1 MVNAKRLAL
10 PAMGL
15 LLLLVGLIGNAI
27 ASNPQSPA
35 NPQASAPTEV
45 TLSSEESWSCIL
57 DQHEITANLA
67 AGETASADG
76 RIEFLLNRFPDAVG
90 DIVEVTGSTSPTK
103 MTNSFAVVNTNSDGE
118 ATATLVSTRPGDTD
132 VTAFAPGIEDKS
144 VHKVF
149 GVVHWVDGCPEF
161 PSDADNR
168 TNTPHPMSVTITNV
182 SDGSPVEGTS
192 VRWTITDDEPDARFA
207 NAEEDSNVI
216 TTTTD
221 SSGQASVTLEQV
233 DPLLGDNSVFIEVL
247 EPGGK
252 TMFSQSMRKRW
263 AQAILDVEATG
274 SEQIGLLDNAMYTIT
289 VTNTGNFD
297 ATNTEL
303 TATLPDGLAFVSAT
317 DGGTATDEETTTDD
331 GTESES
337 VVTWELGTIA
347 IDGSMS
353 VDLTAQGTSV
363 GEQTITYQAKSSE
376 GLGDEDTTVT
386 EVIRGGLEVT
396 KTGPEQ
402 ANINDNLTYTIEVT
416 GTGTGASTGIQLVDT
431 IPSGMSLVSS
441 DPEGI
446 RVDNELTIDLGTLNP
461 DDTRSVSVVLQAN
474 QTGDWTNQVT
484 VSSTEGATASAE
496 ATTTVVQPALSI
508 TKIGPETAL
517 INEIFA
523 YTITVSNTG
532 TGVADNTT
540 VTDTL
545 PVGTEHVGS
554 LPAGTVSED
563 GGTVTWNI
571 GSLDPDVLSTI
582 TLTLRG
588 TTAGA
593 KVNTASATADGV
605 DTVPQAQATTTVL
618 VPAITVEKVGRTAL
632 FVGNQA
638 TYTLT
643 ATNTGEAPL
652 TNVTI
657 TDTIATGMSYVESS
671 PEGTLSEDG
680 DAVTWSV
687 GNLAVDGEATVTV
700 TLQGDEVGTMVNTAN
715 TTSTEGVSD
724 EAELNIVILAATGA
738 TIQITDSVDPIR
750 EGEEVTFTV
759 VVSNQGRSPMTE
771 VSVAVEV
778 PAQFTIDSTSDDTK
792 ATIDAETSTVT
803 YNHGEELA
811 TGDDF
816 SFTVTVTAND
826 LPEGQIRQ
834 DTVTTATLTYAEFT
848 AEVGSDEGTTVIEE

>member
-1 MVNAKRLAL
+1 MLNAKRLTL

-15 LLLLVGLIGNAI
+15 LLLLVGLIGNAT
-27 ASNPQSPA
+27 ASNPQSSA
-35 NPQASAPTEV
+35 EPQASPPTEV
-45 TLSSEESWSCIL
+45 TLSSGESWSCIL
-57 DQHEITANLA
+57 DQHEITASLA
-67 AGETASADG
+67 ADETASADE
-76 RIEFLLNRFPDAVG
+76 RIEFLLNRFPHAVG

-103 MTNSFAVVNTNSDGE
+103 MTNSFAVVNTNLDGQ

-132 VTAFAPGIEDKS
+132 VTAFAPGILEKS
-144 VHKVF
+144 AHKVF
-149 GVVHWVDGCPEF
+149 GVVHWVDGCPQF

-168 TNTPHPMSVTITNV
+168 TNTPHPMNVTITNV

-192 VRWTITDDEPDARFA
+192 VRWTIIDDEPNARFA
-207 NAEEDSNVI
+207 NAAEDSNVI

-233 DPLLGDNSVFIEVL
+233 DALLGDNSVFIEVL

-252 TMFSQSMRKRW
+252 TMFSESMRKRW
-263 AQAILDVEATG
+263 AQAILAVEATG
-274 SEQIGLLDNAMYTIT
+274 SEQIGLLDNAMYTIS

-303 TATLPDGLAFVSAT
+303 TATLPEGLTYVSAT
-317 DGGTATDEETTTDD
+317 DE
-331 GTESES
+331 GTESDS
-337 VVTWELGTIA
+337 VVTWDLGTIA
-347 IDGSMS
+347 IGGSMS

-363 GEQTITYQAKSSE
+363 GEQTITYQARSTE

-396 KTGPEQ
+396 KTGPAE
-402 ANINDNLTYTIEVT
+402 ANINDNVTYTIEVT

-431 IPSGMSLVSS
+431 IPSGMNLVSS

-446 RVDNELTIDLGTLNP
+446 RTDNQLSIDLGTLNP
-461 DDTRSVSVVLQAN
+461 TETSSISVVLQTN
-474 QTGDWTNQVT
+474 QTGSWTNQVT
-484 VSSTEGATASAE
+484 VSSTEGAEASAE
-496 ATTTVVQPALSI
+496 ATTMVVQPALTI

-532 TGVADNTT
+532 TGVAENTT

-545 PVGTEHVGS
+545 PEGTEHVGS

-563 GGTVTWNI
+563 GSTVTWNI
-571 GSLDPDVLSTI
+571 GSLDPDSLSTI

-588 TTAGA
+588 TTAGD

-605 DTVPQAQATTTVL
+605 DTQPQTQATTTVL
-618 VPAITVEKVGRTAL
+618 VPDITVEKIGRTAL

-657 TDTIATGMSYVESS
+657 TDTFAAGMSYVESS
-671 PEGTLSEDG
+671 PEGTIPEG
-680 DAVTWSV
+680 GNTVTWVV
-687 GNLAVDGEATVTV
+687 GDLAIDEEATVTL
-700 TLQGDEVGTMVNTAN
+700 TLQGDEVGTLVNTASV
-715 TTSTEGVSD
+715 TATEDVSD
-724 EAELNIVILAATGA
+724 EDEINVAILAATGA

-750 EGEEVTFTV
+750 EGEQVTFTV

-771 VSVAVEV
+771 VTVTV
-778 PAQFTIDSTSDDTK
+778 PVNDEYFTIDSTSDTK
-792 ATIDAETSTVT
+792 ATIDEENSTVT
-803 YNHGEELA
+803 YSHGEALA
-811 TGDDF
+811 TGD
-816 SFTVTVTAND
+816 SFTFSITATANE
-826 LPEGQIRQ
+826 LPEELIRL
-834 DTVTTATLTYAEFT
+834 DTVTTATLTYAEFSQS
-848 AEVGSDEGTTVIEE
+848 VGSDEGTTVIEE

>member
-1 MVNAKRLAL
+1 MLNAKRLTL

-15 LLLLVGLIGNAI
+15 LLLLVGLIGNAT
-27 ASNPQSPA
+27 ASNPQSSA
-35 NPQASAPTEV
+35 EPQASPPTEV
-45 TLSSEESWSCIL
+45 MLSSGESWSCIL
-57 DQHEITANLA
+57 DQHEITASLA
-67 AGETASADG
+67 AGETASADE
-76 RIEFLLNRFPDAVG
+76 RIEFLLNRFPNAVG

-103 MTNSFAVVNTNSDGE
+103 MTNSFAVVNTNLDGQ

-132 VTAFAPGIEDKS
+132 VTAFAPGILEKS
-144 VHKVF
+144 AHKVF
-149 GVVHWVDGCPEF
+149 GVVHWVDGCPQF

-168 TNTPHPMSVTITNV
+168 TNTPHPMNVTITNV

-192 VRWTITDDEPDARFA
+192 VRWTIIDDEPNARFA
-207 NAEEDSNVI
+207 NAAEDSNVI

-233 DPLLGDNSVFIEVL
+233 DALLGDNSVFIEVL

-274 SEQIGLLDNAMYTIT
+274 SDQIGLLDNAMYTIS

-303 TATLPDGLAFVSAT
+303 TATLPEGLTYVSAT
-317 DGGTATDEETTTDD
+317 DE
-331 GTESES
+331 GTESDS
-337 VVTWELGTIA
+337 VVTWNLGTIA
-347 IDGSMS
+347 IGGSRS

-363 GEQTITYQAKSSE
+363 GEQTITYQARSSE
-376 GLGDEDTTVT
+376 GLGDDDTTVT

-396 KTGPEQ
+396 KTGPAQ
-402 ANINDNLTYTIEVT
+402 ANLNDNVTYTIEVT

-441 DPEGI
+441 DPEGT
-446 RVDNELTIDLGTLNP
+446 RTDNQLSIDLGTLNP
-461 DDTRSVSVVLQAN
+461 TETSSISVVLQVN
-474 QTGDWTNQVT
+474 QTGSWTNQVA

-496 ATTTVVQPALSI
+496 ATTTVVRPALTI

-532 TGVADNTT
+532 TGVAENIT

-545 PVGTEHVGS
+545 PEGTEHVGS
-554 LPAGTVSED
+554 LPAGTVAED
-563 GGTVTWNI
+563 GSTVTWSI
-571 GSLDPDVLSTI
+571 GSLDPDRLSTI

-593 KVNTASATADGV
+593 KVNTASATADRV
-605 DTVPQAQATTTVL
+605 DTEPQSQVTTTVI
-618 VPAITVEKVGRTAL
+618 VPDITVGKIGRTAL

-657 TDTIATGMSYVESS
+657 TDTFATGMSYVESS
-671 PEGTLSEDG
+671 PEGTIPEG
-680 DAVTWSV
+680 GNTVTWVV
-687 GNLAVDGEATVTV
+687 GDLAIDEEATVTL
-700 TLQGDEVGTMVNTAN
+700 TLQGDEVGTMVNTASA
-715 TTSTEGVSD
+715 TATEGVSD
-724 EAELNIVILAATGA
+724 EDELNVAILAATGA

-750 EGEEVTFTV
+750 EGEQVTFTV
-759 VVSNQGRSPMTE
+759 IVSNQGRSPMTE
-771 VSVAVEV
+771 VTVTV
-778 PAQFTIDSTSDDTK
+778 PVNDEYFTIDSTSDTK
-792 ATIDAETSTVT
+792 ATIDAENSTVT
-803 YNHGEELA
+803 YSHGEALA
-811 TGDDF
+811 TGD
-816 SFTVTVTAND
+816 SFTFSITATANE
-826 LPEGQIRQ
+826 LPEELIRL
-834 DTVTTATLTYAEFT
+834 DTVTTATLTYAEFSQS
-848 AEVGSDEGTTVIEE
+848 VGSDEGTTVIEE

>member
-1 MVNAKRLAL
+1 MLNAKRLTL

-35 NPQASAPTEV
+35 NPQVGAPTEV
-45 TLSSEESWSCIL
+45 TLSSGESWSCIL
-57 DQHEITANLA
+57 DQHEITASLA
-67 AGETASADG
+67 ADGTASADG
-76 RIEFLLNRFPDAVG
+76 RIEFFLNRFPDAVG

-103 MTNSFAVVNTNSDGE
+103 MTNSFAVVNTDLDGE

-132 VTAFAPGIEDKS
+132 VTAFAPGIEDDS
-144 VHKVF
+144 AHKVF

-161 PSDADNR
+161 PPDAENLS
-168 TNTPHPMSVTITNV
+168 NTPHPMSVTITNV

-233 DPLLGDNSVFIEVL
+233 DALLGDNSVFIEVL
-247 EPGGK
+247 EQPGGK
-252 TMFSQSMRKRW
+252 TMFSQSMQKRW
-263 AQAILDVEATG
+263 AQSVLDVEATG

-297 ATNTEL
+297 STNTEL
-303 TATLPDGLAFVSAT
+303 TATLPEGLTYVSAT
-317 DGGTATDEETTTDD
+317 DEGA
-331 GTESES
+331 ESDS
-337 VVTWELGTIA
+337 VVTWDLGTIA

-353 VDLTAQGTSV
+353 VGLTARGTSV
-363 GEQTITYQAKSSE
+363 GEQTITYQASSSA
-376 GLGDEDTTVT
+376 GLGDETTTVT

-402 ANINDNLTYTIEVT
+402 ANINDNVTYTIVVT

-461 DDTRSVSVVLQAN
+461 DETSSVSVVLQTN
-474 QTGDWTNQVT
+474 QTGEWTNQVA

-496 ATTTVVQPALSI
+496 AATMVVQPALAI

-532 TGVADNTT
+532 TGVAENTT

-545 PVGTEHVGS
+545 PDGTEHVGS

-563 GGTVTWNI
+563 GSTVTWNV
-571 GSLDPDVLSTI
+571 GSVDPDGLSTI

-605 DTVPQAQATTTVL
+605 DTAPQAQATTTVL
-618 VPAITVEKVGRTAL
+618 VPAIEVEKIGRTAL

-657 TDTIATGMSYVESS
+657 TDTIASGMSYVSSS

-680 DAVTWSV
+680 DTVTWSV

-700 TLQGDEVGTMVNTAN
+700 TLQGDTVGTMVNTAS

-724 EAELNIVILAATGA
+724 EAEVNIVILAATGA

-778 PAQFTIDSTSDDTK
+778 PDQFTIDSTSDDTK
-792 ATIDAETSTVT
+792 ATIDAEASTVT
-803 YNHGEELA
+803 YDHGEDLA

>member
-1 MVNAKRLAL
+1 MLNAKRLTL

-15 LLLLVGLIGNAI
+15 LLLLVGLIGNAT

-45 TLSSEESWSCIL
+45 MLSSGESWSCIL

-67 AGETASADG
+67 ADGTASADG

-90 DIVEVTGSTSPTK
+90 DIVEVAGSTSPTK
-103 MTNSFAVVNTNSDGE
+103 MTNSFAVVNTNMDGE

-144 VHKVF
+144 AHKVF

-161 PSDADNR
+161 PPDAENLS
-168 TNTPHPMSVTITNV
+168 NTPHPMSVTITNV

-207 NAEEDSNVI
+207 NAEEDGNVI

-233 DPLLGDNSVFIEVL
+233 DALLGDNSVLIEVL
-247 EPGGK
+247 EQPGGK
-252 TMFSQSMRKRW
+252 TMFSQSMQKRW
-263 AQAILDVEATG
+263 AQSVLDVEATG
-274 SEQIGLLDNAMYTIT
+274 SEQIGLLDNAAYTIS
-289 VTNTGNFD
+289 VTNTGTFD
-297 ATNTEL
+297 STDTEL
-303 TATLPDGLAFVSAT
+303 TATLPDGLTFVSAT
-317 DGGTATDEETTTDD
+317 EG

-337 VVTWELGTIA
+337 VVTWDLGTIA
-347 IDGSMS
+347 IDDSMS
-353 VDLTAQGTSV
+353 VELTAQGISV
-363 GEQTITYQAKSSE
+363 GEQTITYQASSSA
-376 GLGDEDTTVT
+376 GLGDETTTVT

-402 ANINDNLTYTIEVT
+402 ANINDNVTYTIVVT

-461 DDTRSVSVVLQAN
+461 DDTSSVSVVLQTN
-474 QTGDWTNQVT
+474 QTGEWTNQVA

-496 ATTTVVQPALSI
+496 AATTVVQPALAI

-532 TGVADNTT
+532 TGVAENTT

-545 PVGTEHVGS
+545 PEGTEHVGS

-563 GGTVTWNI
+563 GGTVTWNV
-571 GSLDPDVLSTI
+571 GSVDPDGLSTI

-605 DTVPQAQATTTVL
+605 DTAPEAQATTTVL
-618 VPAITVEKVGRTAL
+618 VPAIEVEKIGRTAL

-657 TDTIATGMSYVESS
+657 TDTIASGMSYVSSS

-680 DAVTWSV
+680 DTVTWTV
-687 GNLAVDGEATVTV
+687 GNLAVDGEATVTL
-700 TLQGDEVGTMVNTAN
+700 TLQGDTVGTMVNTAS

-724 EAELNIVILAATGA
+724 ETELNIVILAATGA

-778 PAQFTIDSTSDDTK
+778 PDQFTIDSTSDDTK
-792 ATIDAETSTVT
+792 ATIDAEASTVT
-803 YNHGEELA
+803 YNHGEALA

-816 SFTVTVTAND
+816 SFTVTVTANE

>member
-1 MVNAKRLAL
+1 MLNAKRLTL

-15 LLLLVGLIGNAI
+15 LLLLVGLIGNAT
-27 ASNPQSPA
+27 ASNPQSSA
-35 NPQASAPTEV
+35 EPQASPPTEV
-45 TLSSEESWSCIL
+45 TLSSGESWSCIL
-57 DQHEITANLA
+57 DQHEITASLA
-67 AGETASADG
+67 ADETASADE
-76 RIEFLLNRFPDAVG
+76 RIEFLLNRFPNAVG

-103 MTNSFAVVNTNSDGE
+103 MTNSFAVVNTNLDGQ

-132 VTAFAPGIEDKS
+132 VTAFAPGILEKS
-144 VHKVF
+144 AHKVF
-149 GVVHWVDGCPEF
+149 GVVHWVDGCPQF

-168 TNTPHPMSVTITNV
+168 TNTPHPMNVTITNV

-192 VRWTITDDEPDARFA
+192 VRWTIIDDEPNARFA
-207 NAEEDSNVI
+207 NAAEDSNVI

-233 DPLLGDNSVFIEVL
+233 DALLGDNSVFIEVL

-252 TMFSQSMRKRW
+252 TMFSESMRKRW
-263 AQAILDVEATG
+263 AQAILAVEATG
-274 SEQIGLLDNAMYTIT
+274 SEQIGLLDNAMYTIS

-303 TATLPDGLAFVSAT
+303 TATLPEGLTYVSAT
-317 DGGTATDEETTTDD
+317 DE
-331 GTESES
+331 GTESDS
-337 VVTWELGTIA
+337 VVTWDLGTIA
-347 IDGSMS
+347 IGGSMS

-363 GEQTITYQAKSSE
+363 GEQTITYQARSTE

-396 KTGPEQ
+396 KTGPAE
-402 ANINDNLTYTIEVT
+402 ANINDNVTYTIEVT

-431 IPSGMSLVSS
+431 IPSGMNLVSS

-446 RVDNELTIDLGTLNP
+446 RTDNQLSIDLGTLNP
-461 DDTRSVSVVLQAN
+461 TETSSISVVLQTN
-474 QTGDWTNQVT
+474 QTGSWTNQVT
-484 VSSTEGATASAE
+484 VSSTEGAEASAE
-496 ATTTVVQPALSI
+496 ATTMVVQPALTI

-532 TGVADNTT
+532 TGVAENTT

-545 PVGTEHVGS
+545 PEGTEHVGS

-563 GGTVTWNI
+563 GSTVTWNI
-571 GSLDPDVLSTI
+571 GSLDPDSLSTI

-588 TTAGA
+588 TTAGD

-605 DTVPQAQATTTVL
+605 DTQPQTQATTTVL
-618 VPAITVEKVGRTAL
+618 VPDITVEKIGRTAL

-657 TDTIATGMSYVESS
+657 TDTFAAGMSYVESS
-671 PEGTLSEDG
+671 PEGTIPEG
-680 DAVTWSV
+680 GNTVTWVV
-687 GNLAVDGEATVTV
+687 GDLAIDEEATVTL
-700 TLQGDEVGTMVNTAN
+700 TLQGDEVGTLVNTASV
-715 TTSTEGVSD
+715 TATEDVSD
-724 EAELNIVILAATGA
+724 EDEINVAILAATGA

-750 EGEEVTFTV
+750 EGEQVTFTV

-771 VSVAVEV
+771 VTVTV
-778 PAQFTIDSTSDDTK
+778 PVNDEYFTIDSTSDTK
-792 ATIDAETSTVT
+792 ATIDEENSTVT
-803 YNHGEELA
+803 YSHGEALA
-811 TGDDF
+811 TGD
-816 SFTVTVTAND
+816 SFTFSITATANE
-826 LPEGQIRQ
+826 LPEELIRL
-834 DTVTTATLTYAEFT
+834 DTVTTATLTYAEFSQS
-848 AEVGSDEGTTVIEE
+848 VGSDEGTTVIEE

>member
-1 MVNAKRLAL
+1 MLNAKRLTL

-15 LLLLVGLIGNAI
+15 LLLLVGLIGNAT
-27 ASNPQSPA
+27 ASNPQSPT
-35 NPQASAPTEV
+35 NPQASPPTEV
-45 TLSSEESWSCIL
+45 TLSSAESWSCIL

-67 AGETASADG
+67 AGETASANE
-76 RIEFLLNRFPDAVG
+76 RIEFLLNRFPAAVG
-90 DIVEVTGSTSPTK
+90 DIVEVTGDTSPTK
-103 MTNSFAVVNTNSDGE
+103 MTNSFAVVNTNLDGE
-118 ATATLVSTRPGDTD
+118 ATATLLSTRPGDTD
-132 VTAFAPGIEDKS
+132 VTAFAPGIVEKS
-144 VHKVF
+144 AHKVF

-161 PSDADNR
+161 PPDAENR
-168 TNTPHPMSVTITNV
+168 SNTPHPMSVTITNV
-182 SDGSPVEGTS
+182 SDGSPVEGTE
-192 VRWTITDDEPDARFA
+192 VRWTIIDDEPNARFA
-207 NAEEDSNVI
+207 NAAEDSNVI
-216 TTTTD
+216 TTTSD

-233 DPLLGDNSVFIEVL
+233 DALLGDNSVFIEVL

-252 TMFSQSMRKRW
+252 TMFAQSMRKRW
-263 AQAILDVEATG
+263 AQAILAVEATG
-274 SEQIGLLDNAMYTIT
+274 SEQIGLLDNATYTIS

-303 TATLPDGLAFVSAT
+303 TAALPEGLTYVSAT
-317 DGGTATDEETTTDD
+317 DDGTVSTTDD

-337 VVTWELGTIA
+337 VVTWDLGTIE
-347 IDGSMS
+347 IGGSMS

-363 GEQTITYQAKSSE
+363 GEQTITYQARSTE

-396 KTGPEQ
+396 KTGPAQ
-402 ANINDNLTYTIEVT
+402 ANLNDNVTYTIEVT

-446 RVDNELTIDLGTLNP
+446 RTDNELSIDLGTLNP
-461 DDTRSVSVVLQAN
+461 TEVSSISVVLQAS
-474 QTGDWTNQVT
+474 QTGSWTNQVD

-496 ATTTVVQPALSI
+496 ATTMVVRPALTIS
-508 TKIGPETAL
+508 KIGPETAL

-532 TGVADNTT
+532 TGVAENTT

-545 PVGTEHVGS
+545 PEGTEYVGS

-563 GGTVTWNI
+563 GNTVTWNI
-571 GSLDPDVLSTI
+571 GSLDPDSLSTI
-582 TLTLRG
+582 ALTLRG

-593 KVNTASATADGV
+593 KVNTASVTADRV
-605 DTVPQAQATTTVL
+605 ELEPQSQATTTVL
-618 VPAITVEKVGRTAL
+618 TPAITVEKLGRTAL

-643 ATNTGEAPL
+643 ATNTGGAPL

-657 TDTIATGMSYVESS
+657 TDTFPIGMSYVESS
-671 PEGTLSEDG
+671 PEGTIPEG
-680 DAVTWSV
+680 GNTVTWVV
-687 GNLAVDGEATVTV
+687 GDLAIDEEATVTL
-700 TLQGDEVGTMVNTAN
+700 TLQGDEVGTLVNTAN
-715 TTSTEGVSD
+715 VTTTEGVSD
-724 EAELNIVILAATGA
+724 GDEVNVAILAATGA

-771 VSVAVEV
+771 VAVSVPINDEY
-778 PAQFTIDSTSDDTK
+778 FTIDSTSDTK
-792 ATIDAETSTVT
+792 AAIDTETSTVT
-803 YNHGEELA
+803 YSHGEALA
-811 TGDDF
+811 TGE
-816 SFTVTVTAND
+816 SFTFSITATANE
-826 LPEGQIRQ
+826 LPEGQIRL
-834 DTVTTATLTYAEFT
+834 DTVTTATLTYAEFSQS
-848 AEVGSDEGTTVIEE
+848 VGSDEGTTVIEE

>member
-1 MVNAKRLAL
+1 MLNAKRLTL

-15 LLLLVGLIGNAI
+15 LLLLVGLIGNAT
-27 ASNPQSPA
+27 ASNPQSSA
-35 NPQASAPTEV
+35 EPQASPPTEV
-45 TLSSEESWSCIL
+45 TLSSGESWSCIL
-57 DQHEITANLA
+57 DQHEIMANLA
-67 AGETASADG
+67 ADETASANE
-76 RIEFLLNRFPDAVG
+76 RIEFLLNRFPNAVG

-103 MTNSFAVVNTNSDGE
+103 MTNSFAVVNTNLDGQ

-132 VTAFAPGIEDKS
+132 VTAFAPGILEKS
-144 VHKVF
+144 AHKVF
-149 GVVHWVDGCPEF
+149 GVVHWVDGCPQF

-168 TNTPHPMSVTITNV
+168 TNTPHPMNVTITNV

-192 VRWTITDDEPDARFA
+192 VRWTIIDDEPNARFA
-207 NAEEDSNVI
+207 NAAEDSNVI

-233 DPLLGDNSVFIEVL
+233 DALLGDNSVFIEVL

-274 SEQIGLLDNAMYTIT
+274 SDQIGLLDNAMYTIS

-303 TATLPDGLAFVSAT
+303 TATLPEGLTYVSAT
-317 DGGTATDEETTTDD
+317 DE
-331 GTESES
+331 GTESDS
-337 VVTWELGTIA
+337 VVTWNLGTIA
-347 IDGSMS
+347 IGGSRS
-353 VDLTAQGTSV
+353 VELTAQGTSV
-363 GEQTITYQAKSSE
+363 GEQTITYQAKSTE

-396 KTGPEQ
+396 KTGPAE
-402 ANINDNLTYTIEVT
+402 ANINDNVTYTIEVT

-431 IPSGMSLVSS
+431 IPSGMNLVSS

-446 RVDNELTIDLGTLNP
+446 RTDNQLSIDLGTLNP
-461 DDTRSVSVVLQAN
+461 TETSSISVVLQTN
-474 QTGDWTNQVT
+474 QTGSWTNQVT
-484 VSSTEGATASAE
+484 VSSTEGAEASAE
-496 ATTTVVQPALSI
+496 ATTEVVQPALTI

-532 TGVADNTT
+532 TGVAENTT

-545 PVGTEHVGS
+545 PEGTEHVGS

-563 GGTVTWNI
+563 GSTVTWNI
-571 GSLDPDVLSTI
+571 GSLDPDSLSTI

-588 TTAGA
+588 TTAGD

-605 DTVPQAQATTTVL
+605 DTQPQTQATTTVL
-618 VPAITVEKVGRTAL
+618 VPDITVAKIGRTAL

-657 TDTIATGMSYVESS
+657 TDTFATGMSYVESS
-671 PEGTLSEDG
+671 PEGTIPEG
-680 DAVTWSV
+680 GNTVTWVV
-687 GNLAVDGEATVTV
+687 GDLAIDEEATVTL
-700 TLQGDEVGTMVNTAN
+700 TLQGDEVGTLVNTASV
-715 TTSTEGVSD
+715 TATEDVSAED
-724 EAELNIVILAATGA
+724 EMNIAILAATGA

-750 EGEEVTFTV
+750 EGEQVTFTV
-759 VVSNQGRSPMTE
+759 IVSNQGRSPMTE
-771 VSVAVEV
+771 VTVTV
-778 PAQFTIDSTSDDTK
+778 PVNDEYFTIDSTSDTK
-792 ATIDAETSTVT
+792 ATIDAENSTVT
-803 YNHGEELA
+803 YSHGEALA
-811 TGDDF
+811 TGD
-816 SFTVTVTAND
+816 SFTFSITATANE
-826 LPEGQIRQ
+826 LPEELIRL
-834 DTVTTATLTYAEFT
+834 DTVTTATLTYAEFSQS
-848 AEVGSDEGTTVIEE
+848 VGSDEGTTVIEE

>member
-67 AGETASADG
+67 AGETASADE

-103 MTNSFAVVNTNSDGE
+103 MTNSFAVVNTNLDGE
-118 ATATLVSTRPGDTD
+118 ATATLLSTRPGDTD
-132 VTAFAPGIEDKS
+132 VTAFAPGILEKS
-144 VHKVF
+144 AHKVF

-161 PSDADNR
+161 PPDAENR
-168 TNTPHPMSVTITNV
+168 SNTPHPMNVTITNV

-192 VRWTITDDEPDARFA
+192 VRWAIIDDEPNARFA
-207 NAEEDSNVI
+207 NATEDNNVI

-233 DPLLGDNSVFIEVL
+233 DALLGDNSVFIEVL

-252 TMFSQSMRKRW
+252 TMFSQIMRKQW
-263 AQAILDVEATG
+263 AQAILAVEATG
-274 SEQIGLLDNAMYTIT
+274 SEQIGLLDNATYTIS

-303 TATLPDGLAFVSAT
+303 TATLPEGLAYVSAT
-317 DGGTATDEETTTDD
+317 DD
-331 GTESES
+331 GTVSTPDEGTEGDS
-337 VVTWELGTIA
+337 VVTWDLGTIE

-353 VDLTAQGTSV
+353 VELTAQGTSV
-363 GEQTITYQAKSSE
+363 GEQTITYQARSTE

-396 KTGPEQ
+396 KTGPAE
-402 ANINDNLTYTIEVT
+402 ASINENVTYTIEVT

-441 DPEGI
+441 DPEGT
-446 RVDNELTIDLGTLNP
+446 RTDNQLSIDLGTLNP
-461 DDTRSVSVVLQAN
+461 TEVSSISVVLQAN
-474 QTGDWTNQVT
+474 QTGSWTNQVD

-496 ATTTVVQPALSI
+496 ATTEVVRPALTI

-532 TGVADNTT
+532 TGVAENTT

-545 PVGTEHVGS
+545 PEDTEHVSS
-554 LPAGTVSED
+554 LPVGTVSED
-563 GGTVTWNI
+563 GSTVTWSI
-571 GSLDPDVLSTI
+571 GSLDPDSLSTI

-605 DTVPQAQATTTVL
+605 DTAPQAQATTTIL
-618 VPAITVEKVGRTAL
+618 VPDITVEKIGRTAL

-657 TDTIATGMSYVESS
+657 TDTFATGMSYVESS
-671 PEGTLSEDG
+671 PEGTIPEG
-680 DAVTWSV
+680 GNTVTWVV
-687 GNLAVDGEATVTV
+687 GNLAVDEEATVTL
-700 TLQGDEVGTMVNTAN
+700 TLQGDEVGTQVNTASV
-715 TTSTEGVSD
+715 TTTEGVSD
-724 EAELNIVILAATGA
+724 EDEVNVAILAATGA

-771 VSVAVEV
+771 VTVTV
-778 PAQFTIDSTSDDTK
+778 PVNDEYFTIDSTSDTK
-792 ATIDAETSTVT
+792 ATIDTETSTVT
-803 YNHGEELA
+803 YSHGEALA
-811 TGDDF
+811 TGE
-816 SFTVTVTAND
+816 SFTFSITATANE
-826 LPEGQIRQ
+826 LPEGQIRL
-834 DTVTTATLTYAEFT
+834 DTVTTATLTYAEFSQS
-848 AEVGSDEGTTVIEE
+848 VGSDEGTTVIEE

>member
-1 MVNAKRLAL
+1 MLNAKRLTL

-15 LLLLVGLIGNAI
+15 LLLLVGLIGNAT
-27 ASNPQSPA
+27 ASNPQSSA
-35 NPQASAPTEV
+35 EPQASPPTEV
-45 TLSSEESWSCIL
+45 TLSSGESWSCIL
-57 DQHEITANLA
+57 DQHEIMANLA
-67 AGETASADG
+67 ADETASANE
-76 RIEFLLNRFPDAVG
+76 RIEFLLNRFPNAVG

-103 MTNSFAVVNTNSDGE
+103 MTNSFAVVNTNLDGQ

-132 VTAFAPGIEDKS
+132 VTAFAPGILEKS
-144 VHKVF
+144 AHKVF
-149 GVVHWVDGCPEF
+149 GVVHWVDGCPQF

-168 TNTPHPMSVTITNV
+168 TNTPHPMNVTITNV

-192 VRWTITDDEPDARFA
+192 VRWTIIDDEPNARFA
-207 NAEEDSNVI
+207 NAAEDSNVI

-233 DPLLGDNSVFIEVL
+233 DALLGDNSVFIEVL

-274 SEQIGLLDNAMYTIT
+274 SDQIGLLDNAMYTIS

-303 TATLPDGLAFVSAT
+303 TATLPEGLTYVSAT
-317 DGGTATDEETTTDD
+317 DE
-331 GTESES
+331 GTESGS
-337 VVTWELGTIA
+337 VVTWDLGTIA
-347 IDGSMS
+347 IGGSMS
-353 VDLTAQGTSV
+353 VELTAQGTSV
-363 GEQTITYQAKSSE
+363 GEQTITYQAKSTE

-396 KTGPEQ
+396 KTGPAE
-402 ANINDNLTYTIEVT
+402 ANINDNVTYTIEVT

-431 IPSGMSLVSS
+431 IPSGMNLVSS

-446 RVDNELTIDLGTLNP
+446 RTDNQLSIDLGTLNP
-461 DDTRSVSVVLQAN
+461 TETSSISVVLQTN
-474 QTGDWTNQVT
+474 QTGSWTNQVT
-484 VSSTEGATASAE
+484 VSSTEGAEASAE
-496 ATTTVVQPALSI
+496 ATTEVVQPALTI

-532 TGVADNTT
+532 TGVAENTT

-545 PVGTEHVGS
+545 PEGTEHVGS

-563 GGTVTWNI
+563 GSTVTWNI
-571 GSLDPDVLSTI
+571 GSLDPDSLSTI

-588 TTAGA
+588 TTAGD

-605 DTVPQAQATTTVL
+605 DTQPQTQATTTVL
-618 VPAITVEKVGRTAL
+618 VPDITVAKIGRTAL

-657 TDTIATGMSYVESS
+657 TDTFATGMSYVESS
-671 PEGTLSEDG
+671 PEGTIPEG
-680 DAVTWSV
+680 GNTVTWVV
-687 GNLAVDGEATVTV
+687 GDLAIDEEATVTL
-700 TLQGDEVGTMVNTAN
+700 TLQGDEVGTLVNTASV
-715 TTSTEGVSD
+715 TATEDVSAED
-724 EAELNIVILAATGA
+724 EMNIAILAATGA

-750 EGEEVTFTV
+750 EGEQVTFTV
-759 VVSNQGRSPMTE
+759 IVSNQGRSPMTE
-771 VSVAVEV
+771 VTVTV
-778 PAQFTIDSTSDDTK
+778 PVNDEYFTIDSTSDTK
-792 ATIDAETSTVT
+792 ATIDAENSTVT
-803 YNHGEELA
+803 YSHGEALA
-811 TGDDF
+811 TGD
-816 SFTVTVTAND
+816 SFTFSITATANE
-826 LPEGQIRQ
+826 LPEELIRL
-834 DTVTTATLTYAEFT
+834 DTVTTATLTYAEFSQS
-848 AEVGSDEGTTVIEE
+848 VGSDEGTTVIEE

>member
-1 MVNAKRLAL
+1 MPLR
-10 PAMGL
+10 P
-15 LLLLVGLIGNAI
+15 
-27 ASNPQSPA
+27 NPQSPA

-67 AGETASADG
+67 ADGTAAADG

-90 DIVEVTGSTSPTK
+90 DIVSVAGSTSPTK
-103 MTNSFAVVNTNSDGE
+103 MTNSFAVVNTNMDGE

-144 VHKVF
+144 AHKVF

-161 PSDADNR
+161 PPDAENLS
-168 TNTPHPMSVTITNV
+168 NTPHPMSVTITNV

-207 NAEEDSNVI
+207 NADEGSNVI

-233 DPLLGDNSVFIEVL
+233 DALLGENSVLIEVL
-247 EPGGK
+247 EQPGGK
-252 TMFSQSMRKRW
+252 TMFSQSMQKRW
-263 AQAILDVEATG
+263 AQSVLDVEATG
-274 SEQIGLLDNAMYTIT
+274 SEQIGLLDNATYTIS
-289 VTNTGNFD
+289 VTNTGTFD
-297 ATNTEL
+297 STNTEL
-303 TATLPDGLAFVSAT
+303 TATLPDGLTFESAT
-317 DGGTATDEETTTDD
+317 DG

-337 VVTWELGTIA
+337 VVTWDLGTIA
-347 IDGSMS
+347 IDGSTS
-353 VDLTAQGTSV
+353 VELTAQGTSV
-363 GEQTITYQAKSSE
+363 GEQTITYRASSSA
-376 GLGDEDTTVT
+376 GLGDETTTVT

-402 ANINDNLTYTIEVT
+402 ANINDNVTYTIVVT

-461 DDTRSVSVVLQAN
+461 DETSSVSVVLQTN
-474 QTGDWTNQVT
+474 QTGEWTNQVA

-496 ATTTVVQPALSI
+496 AATTVVQPALAI

-532 TGVADNTT
+532 TGVAENTT

-545 PVGTEHVGS
+545 PAGTEHVGS

-563 GGTVTWNI
+563 GSTVTWNV
-571 GSLDPDVLSTI
+571 GSVDPDGLSTI

-605 DTVPQAQATTTVL
+605 DTAPQAQATTTVL
-618 VPAITVEKVGRTAL
+618 VPAIEVEKTGRTAL

-657 TDTIATGMSYVESS
+657 TDTIASGMSYVSSS

-680 DAVTWSV
+680 DTVTWSV

-700 TLQGDEVGTMVNTAN
+700 TLQGDEVGTMVNTAS

-724 EAELNIVILAATGA
+724 EAEVNIVILAATGA

-778 PAQFTIDSTSDDTK
+778 PDQFTIDSTSDETK
-792 ATIDAETSTVT
+792 ATIDAEASTVT
-803 YNHGEELA
+803 YNHGEDLA

-816 SFTVTVTAND
+816 SFTVTVTANE

>member
-1 MVNAKRLAL
+1 MLNAKRLTL
-10 PAMGL
+10 PAIGL

-27 ASNPQSPA
+27 ASNPQGSA

-57 DQHEITANLA
+57 DQHEITASLA

-76 RIEFLLNRFPDAVG
+76 RIEFLLNRFPHAVG

-118 ATATLVSTRPGDTD
+118 ATATLVATRPGDTD

-161 PSDADNR
+161 PPDADNR
-168 TNTPHPMSVTITNV
+168 TNTPHPMNVTITNV

-192 VRWTITDDEPDARFA
+192 VRWTIIDDEPDARFA
-207 NAEEDSNVI
+207 NAAEDSNVI

-233 DPLLGDNSVFIEVL
+233 DALLGDNSVFIEVL
-247 EPGGK
+247 ESGGK

-274 SEQIGLLDNAMYTIT
+274 SEQIGLLDNATYTIS

-297 ATNTEL
+297 STNTEL
-303 TATLPDGLAFVSAT
+303 TATLPEGLAYVSAT
-317 DGGTATDEETTTDD
+317 DEGTHLNPEPDH
-331 GTESES
+331 S
-337 VVTWELGTIA
+337 VVTWNLGTIE
-347 IDGSMS
+347 IDGSRS
-353 VDLTAQGTSV
+353 VELTAQGTSV

-402 ANINDNLTYTIEVT
+402 ANLNDNVTYTIEVT

-441 DPEGI
+441 DPEGT
-446 RVDNELTIDLGTLNP
+446 RTDNQLSIDLGTLNP
-461 DDTRSVSVVLQAN
+461 TDTRMVSVVLQVN
-474 QTGDWTNQVT
+474 QTGDWTNQVA
-484 VSSTEGATASAE
+484 VSSTEGAEASAE
-496 ATTTVVQPALSI
+496 ATTTVVRPELTI

-517 INEIFA
+517 INGIFA

-532 TGVADNTT
+532 TGVAENTT

-545 PVGTEHVGS
+545 PEGTEHVSS

-563 GGTVTWNI
+563 GSTVTWNI
-571 GSLDPDVLSTI
+571 GSLDPDSLSTI

-593 KVNTASATADGV
+593 KVNTASATADRV
-605 DTVPQAQATTTVL
+605 DTAPQSEATTTVL
-618 VPAITVEKVGRTAL
+618 VPGITVEKTGRTAL

-643 ATNTGEAPL
+643 ATNSGEAPL

-657 TDTIATGMSYVESS
+657 TDTFAAGMSYVESS

-680 DAVTWSV
+680 DTVTWSV
-687 GNLAVDGEATVTV
+687 GDLAVDGTATVTL
-700 TLQGDEVGTMVNTAN
+700 TLQGDEVGTQVNTA
-715 TTSTEGVSD
+715 TATATEDVSD
-724 EAELNIVILAATGA
+724 EVEVNITILAATGA

-771 VSVAVEV
+771 VTVTV
-778 PAQFTIDSTSDDTK
+778 PVDGEHFTIDSTSDTK
-792 ATIDAETSTVT
+792 ATIDAENSTVT
-803 YNHGEELA
+803 YNHGEALA
-811 TGDDF
+811 TGD
-816 SFTVTVTAND
+816 SFTFSITVTANE
-826 LPEGQIRQ
+826 LSEGLIRL
-834 DTVTTATLTYAEFT
+834 DTVTTATLTYAEFSQS
-848 AEVGSDEGTTVIEE
+848 VSSDEGTTVIEE

>member
-1 MVNAKRLAL
+1 MLNAKRLTL

-15 LLLLVGLIGNAI
+15 LLLLVGLIGNAT

-45 TLSSEESWSCIL
+45 MLSSGESWSCIL

-67 AGETASADG
+67 ADGTAAADG

-90 DIVEVTGSTSPTK
+90 DIVEVTGNTSPTK
-103 MTNSFAVVNTNSDGE
+103 MTNSFAVVNTDADGQ

-144 VHKVF
+144 AHKVF

-161 PSDADNR
+161 PPDAENLS
-168 TNTPHPMSVTITNV
+168 NTPHPMSVTITNV

-233 DPLLGDNSVFIEVL
+233 DALLGDNSVFIEVL
-247 EPGGK
+247 EQPGGK
-252 TMFSQSMRKRW
+252 TMFSQSMQKRW
-263 AQAILDVEATG
+263 AQSVLDVEATG
-274 SEQIGLLDNAMYTIT
+274 SEQIGLLDNAAYTIS
-289 VTNTGNFD
+289 VTNTGTFD
-297 ATNTEL
+297 STNTEL
-303 TATLPDGLAFVSAT
+303 TATLPDGLTFVSAT
-317 DGGTATDEETTTDD
+317 EG

-337 VVTWELGTIA
+337 VVTWDLGTIA

-353 VDLTAQGTSV
+353 VELTARGTSV
-363 GEQTITYQAKSSE
+363 GEQTITYQASSSA
-376 GLGDEDTTVT
+376 GLGDETTTVT

-402 ANINDNLTYTIEVT
+402 ANINDNVTYTIVVT

-461 DDTRSVSVVLQAN
+461 DETSSVSVVLQTN
-474 QTGDWTNQVT
+474 QTGEWTNQVA

-496 ATTTVVQPALSI
+496 AATTVVQPELAI

-532 TGVADNTT
+532 TGVAENTT

-554 LPAGTVSED
+554 LPAGTVSDD
-563 GGTVTWNI
+563 GSTVTWNI
-571 GSLDPDVLSTI
+571 GSLNPDGLSTI

-605 DTVPQAQATTTVL
+605 DAVPQAQATTTVL

-657 TDTIATGMSYVESS
+657 TDTIATGMSYVASS

-680 DAVTWSV
+680 DTVTWSV

-700 TLQGDEVGTMVNTAN
+700 TLQGDTVGTMVNTASV
-715 TTSTEGVSD
+715 TSTEGVSD
-724 EAELNIVILAATGA
+724 DAELNIVILAATGA

-778 PAQFTIDSTSDDTK
+778 PDQFTIDSTSDDTK

-803 YNHGEELA
+803 YNHGEDLA
-811 TGDDF
+811 TGGDF

>member
-1 MVNAKRLAL
+1 MLNAKRLTL

-15 LLLLVGLIGNAI
+15 LLLLVGLIGNAT
-27 ASNPQSPA
+27 ASNPQSSA
-35 NPQASAPTEV
+35 EPQASPPTEV
-45 TLSSEESWSCIL
+45 TLSSGESWSCIL
-57 DQHEITANLA
+57 DQHEITASLA
-67 AGETASADG
+67 ADETASADE
-76 RIEFLLNRFPDAVG
+76 RIEFLLNRFPHAVG

-103 MTNSFAVVNTNSDGE
+103 MTNSFAVVNTNLDGQ

-132 VTAFAPGIEDKS
+132 VTAFAPGILEKS
-144 VHKVF
+144 AHKVF
-149 GVVHWVDGCPEF
+149 GVVHWVDGCPQF

-168 TNTPHPMSVTITNV
+168 TNTPHPMNVTITNV

-192 VRWTITDDEPDARFA
+192 VRWTIIDDEPNARFA
-207 NAEEDSNVI
+207 NAAEDSNVI

-233 DPLLGDNSVFIEVL
+233 DALLGDNSVFIEVL

-252 TMFSQSMRKRW
+252 TMFSESMRKRW
-263 AQAILDVEATG
+263 AQAILAVEATG
-274 SEQIGLLDNAMYTIT
+274 SEQIGLLDNAMYTIS

-303 TATLPDGLAFVSAT
+303 TATLPEGLTYVSAT
-317 DGGTATDEETTTDD
+317 DE
-331 GTESES
+331 GTESDS
-337 VVTWELGTIA
+337 VVTWDLGTIA
-347 IDGSMS
+347 IGGSMS

-363 GEQTITYQAKSSE
+363 GEQTITYQARSTE

-396 KTGPEQ
+396 KTGPAE
-402 ANINDNLTYTIEVT
+402 ANINDNVTYTIEVT

-431 IPSGMSLVSS
+431 IPSGMNLVSS

-446 RVDNELTIDLGTLNP
+446 RTDNQLSIDLGTLNP
-461 DDTRSVSVVLQAN
+461 TETSSISVVLQTN
-474 QTGDWTNQVT
+474 QTGSWTNQVT
-484 VSSTEGATASAE
+484 VSSTEGAEASAE
-496 ATTTVVQPALSI
+496 ATTMVVQPALTI

-532 TGVADNTT
+532 TGVAENTT

-545 PVGTEHVGS
+545 PEGTEHVGS

-563 GGTVTWNI
+563 GSTVTWNI
-571 GSLDPDVLSTI
+571 GSLDPDSLSTI

-588 TTAGA
+588 TTAGD

-605 DTVPQAQATTTVL
+605 DTQPQTQATTTVL
-618 VPAITVEKVGRTAL
+618 VPDITVEKIGRTAL

-657 TDTIATGMSYVESS
+657 TDTFAAGMSYVESS
-671 PEGTLSEDG
+671 PEGTIPEG
-680 DAVTWSV
+680 GNTVTWVV
-687 GNLAVDGEATVTV
+687 GDLAIDEEATVTL
-700 TLQGDEVGTMVNTAN
+700 TLQGDEVGTLVNTASV
-715 TTSTEGVSD
+715 TATEDVSD
-724 EAELNIVILAATGA
+724 EDEINVAILAATGA

-750 EGEEVTFTV
+750 EGEQVTFTV
-759 VVSNQGRSPMTE
+759 IVSNQGRSPMTE
-771 VSVAVEV
+771 VTVTV
-778 PAQFTIDSTSDDTK
+778 PVNDEYFTIDSTSDTK
-792 ATIDAETSTVT
+792 ATIDAENSTVT
-803 YNHGEELA
+803 YSHGEALA
-811 TGDDF
+811 TGD
-816 SFTVTVTAND
+816 SFTFSITATANE
-826 LPEGQIRQ
+826 LPEELIRL
-834 DTVTTATLTYAEFT
+834 DTVTTATLTYAEFSQS
-848 AEVGSDEGTTVIEE
+848 VGSDEGTTVIEE

>member
-1 MVNAKRLAL
+1 MLNAKRLML
-10 PAMGL
+10 PAIGL

-35 NPQASAPTEV
+35 NPQASVPTEV

-57 DQHEITANLA
+57 DQHDITANLA
-67 AGETASADG
+67 AGEAASADG

-103 MTNSFAVVNTNSDGE
+103 LTNSFAVVNTNSDGE

-168 TNTPHPMSVTITNV
+168 TNTPHPMNVTITNV

-207 NAEEDSNVI
+207 NAAEDSNVI

-233 DPLLGDNSVFIEVL
+233 DALLGENSVFIEVL
-247 EPGGK
+247 EQPGGK
-252 TMFSQSMRKRW
+252 TMFSQSMQKRW
-263 AQAILDVEATG
+263 AQSVLDVEATG
-274 SEQIGLLDNAMYTIT
+274 SEQIGLLDNAAYTIS
-289 VTNTGNFD
+289 VTNTGTFD
-297 ATNTEL
+297 STNTEL
-303 TATLPDGLAFVSAT
+303 TATLPDGLTFVSAT
-317 DGGTATDEETTTDD
+317 EG

-337 VVTWELGTIA
+337 VVTWDLGTIA
-347 IDGSMS
+347 IDDSMS
-353 VDLTAQGTSV
+353 VELTAQGTSV
-363 GEQTITYQAKSSE
+363 GEQTIMYQASSSA
-376 GLGDEDTTVT
+376 GLGDETTTVT

-402 ANINDNLTYTIEVT
+402 ANINDNVTYTIVVT
-416 GTGTGASTGIQLVDT
+416 GTGTGASTGIKLVDT

-461 DDTRSVSVVLQAN
+461 DDTSSVSVVLQAN
-474 QTGDWTNQVT
+474 QTGDWTNQVA

-496 ATTTVVQPALSI
+496 ATTTVVQPALAI

-532 TGVADNTT
+532 TGVAENTT

-554 LPAGTVSED
+554 LPAGTVSDD
-563 GGTVTWNI
+563 GSTVTWNI
-571 GSLDPDVLSTI
+571 GSLDPDTLYTI

-605 DTVPQAQATTTVL
+605 DTTPQAQATTTVL
-618 VPAITVEKVGRTAL
+618 VPGITIEKIGRTAL

-657 TDTIATGMSYVESS
+657 TDTIATGMSYVESR

-700 TLQGDEVGTMVNTAN
+700 TLQGDTVGTLVNTA
-715 TTSTEGVSD
+715 TVTATEGVSD
-724 EAELNIVILAATGA
+724 EDELNVVILAATGA

>member
-1 MVNAKRLAL
+1 MLNAKRLAV

-15 LLLLVGLIGNAI
+15 LLLLVGLIGNAT

-35 NPQASAPTEV
+35 NPQASPPTEV
-45 TLSSEESWSCIL
+45 TLSSGESWSCIL

-67 AGETASADG
+67 ADGTAAADG
-76 RIEFLLNRFPDAVG
+76 RIEFLLNRFPHAVG
-90 DIVEVTGSTSPTK
+90 DIVEVAGSTSPTK

-118 ATATLVSTRPGDTD
+118 ATATLVATRPGDTD

-144 VHKVF
+144 AHKVF

-161 PSDADNR
+161 PPDAENLS
-168 TNTPHPMSVTITNV
+168 NTPHPMSVTITNV

-207 NAEEDSNVI
+207 NAEEDGNVI

-233 DPLLGDNSVFIEVL
+233 DALLGDNSVLIEVL
-247 EPGGK
+247 EQPGGK
-252 TMFSQSMRKRW
+252 TMFSQSMQKRW
-263 AQAILDVEATG
+263 AQSVLDVEASG
-274 SEQIGLLDNAMYTIT
+274 SEQIGLLDNAAYTIS
-289 VTNTGNFD
+289 VTNTGTFD
-297 ATNTEL
+297 STDTEL
-303 TATLPDGLAFVSAT
+303 TATLPDGLTFVSAT
-317 DGGTATDEETTTDD
+317 EG

-337 VVTWELGTIA
+337 VVTWDLGTIA

-353 VDLTAQGTSV
+353 VELTAEGTSV
-363 GEQTITYQAKSSE
+363 GEQTITYQASSSA
-376 GLGDEDTTVT
+376 GLGDETTTVT

-402 ANINDNLTYTIEVT
+402 ANINDNVTYTIVVT

-441 DPEGI
+441 DPEGT

-461 DDTRSVSVVLQAN
+461 DDTSSVSVVLQAN
-474 QTGDWTNQVT
+474 QTGSWTNEVS

-496 ATTTVVQPALSI
+496 ATTEVVQPELAI

-517 INEIFA
+517 INDIFA
-523 YTITVSNTG
+523 YTITISNTG
-532 TGVADNTT
+532 TGVAENTT

-545 PVGTEHVGS
+545 PEGTEHVGS

-571 GSLDPDVLSTI
+571 GSLDPDGLSTI
-582 TLTLRG
+582 SLTLRG

-605 DTVPQAQATTTVL
+605 ETMPEAEATTTVL
-618 VPAITVEKVGRTAL
+618 VPAIEVGKTGRTAL

-657 TDTIATGMSYVESS
+657 TDTIAAGMSYVSSS

-680 DAVTWSV
+680 DTVTWSV
-687 GNLAVDGEATVTV
+687 GNLAVDGEATVTL
-700 TLQGDEVGTMVNTAN
+700 TLQGDTVGTMVNTASV
-715 TTSTEGVSD
+715 TATEDVSD
-724 EAELNIVILAATGA
+724 EDELNIVILAATGA

-771 VSVAVEV
+771 VSVAVAV

-792 ATIDAETSTVT
+792 ATIDAAASTVT
-803 YNHGEELA
+803 YNHGEALA

-826 LPEGQIRQ
+826 LPEDQIRA
-834 DTVTTATLTYAEFT
+834 DAVTTATLTYAEFT
-848 AEVGSDEGTTVIEE
+848 AEVSSDEGTTVIEE

>member
-1 MVNAKRLAL
+1 MLNAKRLTL
-10 PAMGL
+10 PAIGL

-67 AGETASADG
+67 ADGTASADG
-76 RIEFLLNRFPDAVG
+76 RIEFLLNRFPHAVG
-90 DIVEVTGSTSPTK
+90 DIVEVAGSTSPTK
-103 MTNSFAVVNTNSDGE
+103 MTNSFAVVNTNADGE
-118 ATATLVSTRPGDTD
+118 ATATLVATRPGDTD

-144 VHKVF
+144 AHKVF

-161 PSDADNR
+161 PPDAENLS
-168 TNTPHPMSVTITNV
+168 NTPHPMSVTITNV

-233 DPLLGDNSVFIEVL
+233 DALLGENSVLIEVL
-247 EPGGK
+247 DGPGGK
-252 TMFSQSMRKRW
+252 TMFSQSMQKRW
-263 AQAILDVEATG
+263 AQSVLDVEATG
-274 SEQIGLLDNAMYTIT
+274 SEQIGLLDNATYTIS
-289 VTNTGNFD
+289 VTNTGTFD
-297 ATNTEL
+297 STNTEL
-303 TATLPDGLAFVSAT
+303 TATLPDGLTFVSAT
-317 DGGTATDEETTTDD
+317 DG

-337 VVTWELGTIA
+337 VVTWDLGTIA
-347 IDGSMS
+347 IDGSTS
-353 VDLTAQGTSV
+353 VGLTAQGTSV
-363 GEQTITYQAKSSE
+363 GEQTITYQASSSA
-376 GLGDEDTTVT
+376 GLGDETTTAT

-402 ANINDNLTYTIEVT
+402 ANINDNVTYTIVVT

-461 DDTRSVSVVLQAN
+461 DETSSVSVVLQTN
-474 QTGDWTNQVT
+474 QTGEWTNQVA

-496 ATTTVVQPALSI
+496 AATTVVQPALAI

-532 TGVADNTT
+532 TGVAENTT

-545 PVGTEHVGS
+545 PEGTEHVGS
-554 LPAGTVSED
+554 LPAGTVSDD
-563 GGTVTWNI
+563 GSTVTWNI
-571 GSLDPDVLSTI
+571 GSLDPDGLSTI

-618 VPAITVEKVGRTAL
+618 VPAITVEKTGRTAL

-657 TDTIATGMSYVESS
+657 TDTIATGMSYVASS

-680 DAVTWSV
+680 DTVTWSV

-700 TLQGDEVGTMVNTAN
+700 TLQGDTVGTMVNTASV
-715 TTSTEGVSD
+715 TSTEGVSD
-724 EAELNIVILAATGA
+724 DAELNIVILAATGA

-778 PAQFTIDSTSDDTK
+778 PDQFTIDSTSDDTK

-811 TGDDF
+811 TGGDF

>member
-1 MVNAKRLAL
+1 MLNAKRLTL

-15 LLLLVGLIGNAI
+15 LLLLVGLIGNAT
-27 ASNPQSPA
+27 ASNPQSSA
-35 NPQASAPTEV
+35 EPQASPPTEV
-45 TLSSEESWSCIL
+45 TLSSGESWNCIL
-57 DQHEITANLA
+57 DQHKITANLA
-67 AGETASADG
+67 AGETASANE
-76 RIEFLLNRFPDAVG
+76 RIEFLLNRFPNAVG

-103 MTNSFAVVNTNSDGE
+103 MTNSFAVVNTNLDGQ

-132 VTAFAPGIEDKS
+132 VTAFAPGILEKS
-144 VHKVF
+144 AHKVF
-149 GVVHWVDGCPEF
+149 GVVHWVDGCPQF

-168 TNTPHPMSVTITNV
+168 TNTPHPMNVTITNV

-192 VRWTITDDEPDARFA
+192 VRWTIIDDEPNARFA
-207 NAEEDSNVI
+207 NAAEDSNVI

-233 DPLLGDNSVFIEVL
+233 DALLGDNSVFIEVL

-274 SEQIGLLDNAMYTIT
+274 SDQIGLLDNAMYTIS

-303 TATLPDGLAFVSAT
+303 TATLPEGLTYVSAT
-317 DGGTATDEETTTDD
+317 DE
-331 GTESES
+331 GTESDS
-337 VVTWELGTIA
+337 VVTWNLGTIA
-347 IDGSMS
+347 IGGSRS

-363 GEQTITYQAKSSE
+363 GEQTITYQARSSE
-376 GLGDEDTTVT
+376 GLGDDDTTVT

-396 KTGPEQ
+396 KTGPAQ
-402 ANINDNLTYTIEVT
+402 ANLNDNVTYTIEVI

-441 DPEGI
+441 DPEGT
-446 RVDNELTIDLGTLNP
+446 RTDNQLSIDLGTLNP
-461 DDTRSVSVVLQAN
+461 TETSSISVVLQVN
-474 QTGDWTNQVT
+474 QTGSWTNQVA

-496 ATTTVVQPALSI
+496 ATTTVVRPALTI

-532 TGVADNTT
+532 TGVAENIT

-545 PVGTEHVGS
+545 PEGTEHVGS
-554 LPAGTVSED
+554 LPAGTVAED
-563 GGTVTWNI
+563 GSTVTWSI
-571 GSLDPDVLSTI
+571 GSLDPDRLSTI

-593 KVNTASATADGV
+593 KVNTASATADRV
-605 DTVPQAQATTTVL
+605 DTEPQSQVTTTVL
-618 VPAITVEKVGRTAL
+618 VPDITVGKIGRTAL

-657 TDTIATGMSYVESS
+657 TDTFATGMSYVESS
-671 PEGTLSEDG
+671 PEGTIPEG
-680 DAVTWSV
+680 GNTVTWVV
-687 GNLAVDGEATVTV
+687 GDLAIDEEATVTL
-700 TLQGDEVGTMVNTAN
+700 TLQGDEVGTMVNTASA
-715 TTSTEGVSD
+715 TATEGVSD
-724 EAELNIVILAATGA
+724 EDELNVAILAATGA

-750 EGEEVTFTV
+750 EGEQVTFTV
-759 VVSNQGRSPMTE
+759 IVSNQGRSPMTE
-771 VSVAVEV
+771 VTVTV
-778 PAQFTIDSTSDDTK
+778 PVNDEYFTIDSTSDTK
-792 ATIDAETSTVT
+792 ATIDAENSTVT
-803 YNHGEELA
+803 YSHGEALA
-811 TGDDF
+811 TGD
-816 SFTVTVTAND
+816 SFTFSITATANE
-826 LPEGQIRQ
+826 LPEELIRL
-834 DTVTTATLTYAEFT
+834 DTVTTATLTYAEFSQS
-848 AEVGSDEGTTVIEE
+848 VGSDEGTTVIEE

>member
-45 TLSSEESWSCIL
+45 TLSSGESWSCIL
-57 DQHEITANLA
+57 DQHDITANLA

-76 RIEFLLNRFPDAVG
+76 RIEFLLNRFPNAVG

-103 MTNSFAVVNTNSDGE
+103 MTNSFAVVNTNSDGQ

-132 VTAFAPGIEDKS
+132 VTAFAPGIAEKS
-144 VHKVF
+144 DHKVF
-149 GVVHWVDGCPEF
+149 GVVHWVDGCPQF

-192 VRWTITDDEPDARFA
+192 VRWTIIDDEPNARFA
-207 NAEEDSNVI
+207 NAAADSNVI

-221 SSGQASVTLEQV
+221 SSGQASVTLQQV
-233 DPLLGDNSVFIEVL
+233 DALLGDNSVFIEVL

-274 SEQIGLLDNAMYTIT
+274 SDQVGLLDNAAYTIS

-303 TATLPDGLAFVSAT
+303 TATLPAGLTYVSA
-317 DGGTATDEETTTDD
+317 TDD
-331 GTESES
+331 GTESDS
-337 VVTWELGTIA
+337 VVTWSLGTIA
-347 IDGSMS
+347 IGGSRS
-353 VDLTAQGTSV
+353 VDLTAQGISV
-363 GEQTITYQAKSSE
+363 GDQTITYQARSSE
-376 GLGDEDTTVT
+376 GLGDDDTTVT

-396 KTGPEQ
+396 KTGPAQ
-402 ANINDNLTYTIEVT
+402 ANVNDNVTYAIEVT

-431 IPSGMSLVSS
+431 IPAGMSFVSS
-441 DPEGI
+441 NPDGT
-446 RVDNELTIDLGTLNP
+446 LTGNQLSIDLGTLNP
-461 DDTRSVSVVLQAN
+461 TEASSISVVLQAE
-474 QTGDWTNQVT
+474 QAGDWTNQVA
-484 VSSTEGATASAE
+484 VSSTEGAMSSAE
-496 ATTTVVQPALSI
+496 ATTTVVQPALTI
-508 TKIGPETAL
+508 AKTGPETAL
-517 INEIFA
+517 VNEIFA

-532 TGVADNTT
+532 TGVAENTT

-545 PVGTEHVGS
+545 PDGTEHVES
-554 LPAGTVSED
+554 LPAGTVSDD
-563 GGTVTWNI
+563 GGTVTWNV
-571 GSLDPDVLSTI
+571 GSLEPGSSSTI

-588 TTAGA
+588 TTAGP
-593 KVNTASATADGV
+593 KVNTASATADRV
-605 DTVPQAQATTTVL
+605 DTAPQSQATTSVL
-618 VPAITVEKVGRTAL
+618 IPDITVEKIGRTAL

-657 TDTIATGMSYVESS
+657 TDTFAAGMSYVASS
-671 PEGTLSEDG
+671 PVGTIPEGGNT
-680 DAVTWSV
+680 VTWVV
-687 GNLAVDGEATVTV
+687 GNLAVDEEATVTL
-700 TLQGDEVGTMVNTAN
+700 TLQGDEVGTLVNTASAA
-715 TTSTEGVSD
+715 TAEGVSD
-724 EAELNIVILAATGA
+724 EDELTVAILAATGA
-738 TIQITDSVDPIR
+738 TIQITDSVDPVR
-750 EGEEVTFTV
+750 EGEQVTFTV
-759 VVSNQGRSPMTE
+759 IVSNQGRSPMTG
-771 VSVAVEV
+771 VTVTV
-778 PAQFTIDSTSDDTK
+778 PVNSEYFTIDSTSDTK
-792 ATIDAETSTVT
+792 ATIDTANSRVT
-803 YNHGEELA
+803 YSHGEALA
-811 TGDDF
+811 TGD
-816 SFTVTVTAND
+816 SFTFSITATVNE
-826 LPEGQIRQ
+826 LPEGQIRL
-834 DTVTTATLTYAEFT
+834 DAVTTATLTYAEFSQS
-848 AEVGSDEGTTVIEE
+848 VSSDEGTTVIEE

>member
-1 MVNAKRLAL
+1 MLNAKRLTL

-35 NPQASAPTEV
+35 NPQVGAPTEV
-45 TLSSEESWSCIL
+45 TLSSGESWSCIL
-57 DQHEITANLA
+57 DQHEITASLA
-67 AGETASADG
+67 ADGTASADG
-76 RIEFLLNRFPDAVG
+76 RIEFFLNRFPDAVG

-103 MTNSFAVVNTNSDGE
+103 MTNSFAVVNTDLDGE

-132 VTAFAPGIEDKS
+132 VTAFAPGIEDDS
-144 VHKVF
+144 AHKVF

-161 PSDADNR
+161 PPDAENLS
-168 TNTPHPMSVTITNV
+168 NTPHPMSVTITNV

-233 DPLLGDNSVFIEVL
+233 DALLGENSVFIEVL
-247 EPGGK
+247 EQPGGK
-252 TMFSQSMRKRW
+252 TMFSQSMQKRW
-263 AQAILDVEATG
+263 AQSVLDVEATG

-297 ATNTEL
+297 STNTEL
-303 TATLPDGLAFVSAT
+303 TATLPEGLTYVSAT
-317 DGGTATDEETTTDD
+317 DEGA
-331 GTESES
+331 ESDS
-337 VVTWELGTIA
+337 VVTWDLGTIA

-353 VDLTAQGTSV
+353 VGLTAQGTSV
-363 GEQTITYQAKSSE
+363 GEQTITYQASSSA
-376 GLGDEDTTVT
+376 GLGDETTTVT

-402 ANINDNLTYTIEVT
+402 ANINDNVTYTIVVT

-461 DDTRSVSVVLQAN
+461 DETSSVSVVLQTN
-474 QTGDWTNQVT
+474 QTGEWTNQVA

-496 ATTTVVQPALSI
+496 AATMVVQPALAI

-532 TGVADNTT
+532 TGVAENTT

-545 PVGTEHVGS
+545 PAGTEHVGS

-563 GGTVTWNI
+563 GGTVTWNV
-571 GSLDPDVLSTI
+571 GSVDPDGLSTI

-605 DTVPQAQATTTVL
+605 DTAPQAQATTTVL
-618 VPAITVEKVGRTAL
+618 VPAIEVEKIGRTAL

-657 TDTIATGMSYVESS
+657 TDTIASGMSYVSSS

-680 DAVTWSV
+680 DTVTWSV
-687 GNLAVDGEATVTV
+687 GNLAVDGEATVTL
-700 TLQGDEVGTMVNTAN
+700 TLQGDTVGTMVNTAS

-724 EAELNIVILAATGA
+724 EAEVNIVILAATGA

-778 PAQFTIDSTSDDTK
+778 PDQFTIDSTSDDTK

-803 YNHGEELA
+803 YNHGEDLA

>member
-1 MVNAKRLAL
+1 MLNAKRLAV

-15 LLLLVGLIGNAI
+15 LLLLVGLIGNAT

-35 NPQASAPTEV
+35 NPQASPPTEV
-45 TLSSEESWSCIL
+45 MLSSGESWSCIL
-57 DQHEITANLA
+57 DQHVITANLA
-67 AGETASADG
+67 ADGTAAADG

-144 VHKVF
+144 AHKVF

-161 PSDADNR
+161 PPDAENLS
-168 TNTPHPMSVTITNV
+168 NTPHPMSVTITNV

-221 SSGQASVTLEQV
+221 ASGEASVTLEQV
-233 DPLLGDNSVFIEVL
+233 EGLLGENSVFIEVL
-247 EPGGK
+247 EQPGGK
-252 TMFSQSMRKRW
+252 TMFSQSMQKRW
-263 AQAILDVEATG
+263 AQSVLDVEATG
-274 SEQIGLLDNAMYTIT
+274 SEQIGLLDNAAYTIS
-289 VTNTGNFD
+289 VTNTGTFD
-297 ATNTEL
+297 STDTEL
-303 TATLPDGLAFVSAT
+303 TATLPDGLTFVSAT
-317 DGGTATDEETTTDD
+317 EG

-337 VVTWELGTIA
+337 VVTWDLGTIA

-353 VDLTAQGTSV
+353 VELTAQGISV
-363 GEQTITYQAKSSE
+363 GEQTITYQASSSA
-376 GLGDEDTTVT
+376 GLGDETTTVT
-386 EVIRGGLEVT
+386 DVIRGGLEVT

-402 ANINDNLTYTIEVT
+402 ANINDNVTYTIVVT

-441 DPEGI
+441 DPEGT

-461 DDTRSVSVVLQAN
+461 DDTSSVSVVLQAN
-474 QTGDWTNQVT
+474 QTGSWTNQVS

-496 ATTTVVQPALSI
+496 ATTEVVQPELAI

-517 INEIFA
+517 INDIFA
-523 YTITVSNTG
+523 YTITISNTG
-532 TGVADNTT
+532 TGVAENTT

-545 PVGTEHVGS
+545 PEGTEHVGS

-571 GSLDPDVLSTI
+571 GSLDPDGLSTI
-582 TLTLRG
+582 SLTLRG

-605 DTVPQAQATTTVL
+605 ETMPEAEATTTVL
-618 VPAITVEKVGRTAL
+618 VPAIEVGKTGRTAL

-657 TDTIATGMSYVESS
+657 TDTIATGMSYVSSS

-680 DAVTWSV
+680 DTVTWSV
-687 GNLAVDGEATVTV
+687 GNLAVDGEATVTL
-700 TLQGDEVGTMVNTAN
+700 TLQGDTVGTMVNTASV
-715 TTSTEGVSD
+715 TATEDVSD
-724 EAELNIVILAATGA
+724 EDELNIVILAATGA

-771 VSVAVEV
+771 VSVAVAV

-792 ATIDAETSTVT
+792 ATIDAAASTVT
-803 YNHGEELA
+803 YNHGEALA

-826 LPEGQIRQ
+826 LPEDQIRA
-834 DTVTTATLTYAEFT
+834 DAVTTATLTYAEFT
-848 AEVGSDEGTTVIEE
+848 AEVSSDEGTTVIEE

>member
-1 MVNAKRLAL
+1 MLNAKRLAV

-15 LLLLVGLIGNAI
+15 LLLLVGLIGSAI

-35 NPQASAPTEV
+35 NPQASPPTEV
-45 TLSSEESWSCIL
+45 MLSSGESWSCIL

-67 AGETASADG
+67 ADGTAAADG

-90 DIVEVTGSTSPTK
+90 DIVEVAGSTSPTK

-144 VHKVF
+144 AHKVF

-161 PSDADNR
+161 PPDAENLS
-168 TNTPHPMSVTITNV
+168 NTPHPMSVTITNV

-221 SSGQASVTLEQV
+221 ASGEASVTLEQV
-233 DPLLGDNSVFIEVL
+233 EGLLGENSVFIEVL
-247 EPGGK
+247 EQPGGK
-252 TMFSQSMRKRW
+252 TMFSQSMQKRW
-263 AQAILDVEATG
+263 AQSVLDVEATG
-274 SEQIGLLDNAMYTIT
+274 SEQIGLLDNAAYTIS
-289 VTNTGNFD
+289 VTNTGTFD
-297 ATNTEL
+297 STNTEL
-303 TATLPDGLAFVSAT
+303 TATLPDGLTFVSAT
-317 DGGTATDEETTTDD
+317 EG

-337 VVTWELGTIA
+337 VVTWDLGTIA

-353 VDLTAQGTSV
+353 VELTAQGTSV
-363 GEQTITYQAKSSE
+363 GEQTITYQASSSA
-376 GLGDEDTTVT
+376 GLGDETTTVT
-386 EVIRGGLEVT
+386 DVIRGGLEVT

-402 ANINDNLTYTIEVT
+402 ANINDNVTYTIVVT

-461 DDTRSVSVVLQAN
+461 DETSSVSVVLQTN
-474 QTGDWTNQVT
+474 QTGEWTNQVA

-496 ATTTVVQPALSI
+496 AATTVVQPALAI

-532 TGVADNTT
+532 TGVAENTT

-545 PVGTEHVGS
+545 PAGTEHVGS

-563 GGTVTWNI
+563 GSTVTWSI
-571 GSLDPDVLSTI
+571 GSVDPDGLSTI

-605 DTVPQAQATTTVL
+605 DTAPQAQATTTVL
-618 VPAITVEKVGRTAL
+618 VPAIEVEKIGRTAL

-657 TDTIATGMSYVESS
+657 TDTIASGMSYVSSS

-680 DAVTWSV
+680 DTVTWSV
-687 GNLAVDGEATVTV
+687 GNLAVDGESTVTV
-700 TLQGDEVGTMVNTAN
+700 TLQGDEVGTMVNTAS
-715 TTSTEGVSD
+715 TTATEGVSD

-778 PAQFTIDSTSDDTK
+778 PDQFTIDSTSDDTK
-792 ATIDAETSTVT
+792 ATIDAEASTVT
-803 YNHGEELA
+803 YDHGEDLA

-816 SFTVTVTAND
+816 SFTVTVTANE

>member
-1 MVNAKRLAL
+1 MLNAKRLAL

-15 LLLLVGLIGNAI
+15 LLLLVGLIGNAT
-27 ASNPQSPA
+27 AADPQSSVS
-35 NPQASAPTEV
+35 PQASTPTEV
-45 TLSSEESWSCIL
+45 TLGSNESWECIL
-57 DQHEITANLA
+57 NQFDVTANLA
-67 AGETASADG
+67 AGEAASANG
-76 RIEFLLNRFPDAVG
+76 RIEFFLNRFPDAVG
-90 DIVEVTGSTSPTK
+90 DIVEVTGNTSPMK
-103 MTNSFAVVNTNSDGE
+103 MTNAFAVVNTNSDGQ
-118 ATATLVSTRPGDTD
+118 ATATLVATRPGDTD

-161 PSDADNR
+161 PPDAENLS
-168 TNTPHPMSVTITNV
+168 NTPHPMSVTITNV

-207 NAEEDSNVI
+207 NAAEDSNVI

-233 DPLLGDNSVFIEVL
+233 DALLGENSVFIEVL
-247 EPGGK
+247 EQPGGK
-252 TMFSQSMRKRW
+252 TMFSQSMQKRW
-263 AQAILDVEATG
+263 AQSVLDVEATG
-274 SEQIGLLDNAMYTIT
+274 SEQIGLLDNAAYTIS
-289 VTNTGNFD
+289 VTNTGTFD
-297 ATNTEL
+297 STNTEL
-303 TATLPDGLAFVSAT
+303 TATLPDGLTFVSAT
-317 DGGTATDEETTTDD
+317 EG

-337 VVTWELGTIA
+337 VVTWDLGTIA
-347 IDGSMS
+347 IDDSMS
-353 VDLTAQGTSV
+353 VELTAQGTSV
-363 GEQTITYQAKSSE
+363 GEQTIMYQASSSA
-376 GLGDEDTTVT
+376 GLGDETTTVT

-402 ANINDNLTYTIEVT
+402 ANINDNVTYTIVVT
-416 GTGTGASTGIQLVDT
+416 GTGTGASTGIKLVDT

-461 DDTRSVSVVLQAN
+461 DDTSSVSVVLQAN
-474 QTGDWTNQVT
+474 QTGDWTNQVA

-496 ATTTVVQPALSI
+496 ATTTVVQPALAI

-532 TGVADNTT
+532 TGVAENTT

-554 LPAGTVSED
+554 LPAGTVSDD
-563 GGTVTWNI
+563 GSTVTWNI
-571 GSLDPDVLSTI
+571 GSLDPDTLYTI

-605 DTVPQAQATTTVL
+605 DTTPQAQATTTVL
-618 VPAITVEKVGRTAL
+618 VPGITIEKIGRTAL

-657 TDTIATGMSYVESS
+657 TDTIATGMSYVESR

-700 TLQGDEVGTMVNTAN
+700 TLQGDTVGTLVNTA
-715 TTSTEGVSD
+715 TVTATEGVSD
-724 EAELNIVILAATGA
+724 EDELNVVILAATGA

>member
-1 MVNAKRLAL
+1 MLNAKRLTL
-10 PAMGL
+10 PAIGL

-67 AGETASADG
+67 ADGTAAADG
-76 RIEFLLNRFPDAVG
+76 RIEFLLNRFPHAVG
-90 DIVEVTGSTSPTK
+90 DIVEVAGSTSPTK
-103 MTNSFAVVNTNSDGE
+103 MTNSFAVVNTNADGE
-118 ATATLVSTRPGDTD
+118 ATATLVATRPGDTD

-144 VHKVF
+144 AHKVF

-161 PSDADNR
+161 PPDAENLS
-168 TNTPHPMSVTITNV
+168 NTPHPMSVTITNV

-207 NAEEDSNVI
+207 NAEEDGNVI

-233 DPLLGDNSVFIEVL
+233 DALLGENSVLIEVL
-247 EPGGK
+247 EGPGGK
-252 TMFSQSMRKRW
+252 TMFSQSMQKRW
-263 AQAILDVEATG
+263 AQSVLDVEATG
-274 SEQIGLLDNAMYTIT
+274 SEQIGLLDNATYTIS
-289 VTNTGNFD
+289 VTNTGTFD
-297 ATNTEL
+297 STNTEL
-303 TATLPDGLAFVSAT
+303 TATLPDGLTFVSAT
-317 DGGTATDEETTTDD
+317 DG

-337 VVTWELGTIA
+337 VVTWDLGTIA
-347 IDGSMS
+347 IDGSTS
-353 VDLTAQGTSV
+353 VGLTAQGTSV
-363 GEQTITYQAKSSE
+363 GEQTITYQASSSA
-376 GLGDEDTTVT
+376 GLGDETTTVT
-386 EVIRGGLEVT
+386 DVIRGGLEVT

-402 ANINDNLTYTIEVT
+402 ANINDNVTYTIVVT

-461 DDTRSVSVVLQAN
+461 DETSSVSVVLQTN
-474 QTGDWTNQVT
+474 QTGEWTNQVA

-496 ATTTVVQPALSI
+496 AATTVVQPALAI

-517 INEIFA
+517 INDIFA

-532 TGVADNTT
+532 TGVAENTT

-545 PVGTEHVGS
+545 PEGTEHVGS
-554 LPAGTVSED
+554 LPAGTVSDD
-563 GGTVTWNI
+563 GSTVTWNI
-571 GSLDPDVLSTI
+571 GSLDPDGLSTI

-605 DTVPQAQATTTVL
+605 DTAPQAQATTTVL
-618 VPAITVEKVGRTAL
+618 VPAIAVEKTGRTAL

-657 TDTIATGMSYVESS
+657 TDTIASGMSYVSSS

-680 DAVTWSV
+680 DTVTWSV

-700 TLQGDEVGTMVNTAN
+700 TLQGDTVGTMVNTAS

-724 EAELNIVILAATGA
+724 ETEVNIVILAATGA

-771 VSVAVEV
+771 VSVVVEV
-778 PAQFTIDSTSDDTK
+778 PDQFTIDSTSDDTK
-792 ATIDAETSTVT
+792 ATIDAEASTVT

-811 TGDDF
+811 TGSDF